1 MTQLLLFP
9 FFSIICRIV
18 DCKVVEKELGVYDE
32 LDFLKQLGV
41 VEYTEKRK
49 ELIPEHSNKPK
60 HK

>member
-9 FFSIICRIV
+9 FFFVICRTV
-18 DCKVVEKELGVYDE
+18 DGKVVEKELWVYDE

-49 ELIPEHSNKPK
+49 KHSRGFK
-60 HK
+60 